1 MNIASSKALFS
12 CREVGIDPLYHYFSL
27 FKMEKSGV
35 LIRRE
40 PGYLIFTAHSQY
52 DEVGSSMIPK
62 AIGHLFYLTT
72 FEKISIDVCS
82 PEA

>member
-1 MNIASSKALFS
+1 
-12 CREVGIDPLYHYFSL
+12 
-27 FKMEKSGV
+27 MEKSGV